1 MLYYL
6 VKFIHKLLLKLP
18 LKLSFCIGKMLGL
31 LFYFN
36 AKFRKTAFWNIKSA
50 FPNKGAAELH
60 KILRKSFENLGL
72 SIIELLIAP
81 KIYKYIELEEA
92 VSNYPKGGIFVGIH
106 AGSWEAAISYWSNR
120 HNFALFAQPQKH
132 KGLDRFLNELRKSE
146 KIRVC
151 FSTKELIKCLR
162 SDYMV
167 GVVIDHGAE
176 EDALYIDFFSHLVP
190 TPKGGVYLAKK
201 FNKYIYTTFC
211 YRKAGFSHVLEMGPP
226 VDPSGRDDREIL
238 QGLNKIYEDYL
249 TKYPWEYFWYYK
261 RFKHKRDREVVILS
275 DKKLGHVKQSKA
287 FLSFFSE
294 KARERSYEVKDK
306 IVEVGYKNIFCKVIA
321 DVLAFFAGKGDIWC
335 GRALS
340 MLLDRKTW
348 NILNTVYADVVI
360 STGTHIAPIN
370 KLFSSYLNA
379 RSAVIL
385 RPNISL
391 SKFDVAIIPE
401 HDRVYSKNCTTIK
414 GALFYPERIKEK
426 ALNCKSFFGL
436 GDAKKVSFFIGGP
449 LADKEEFLR
458 NLDVF
463 LQKFKKFSLDRGYKI
478 LVSTSRRTPKEA
490 EQSIER
496 ELRGFENTEAITI
509 ANTDNQDFTFEG
521 FGSLSEMIFVSSE
534 SISMVSEIASL
545 KKPCTCVFLEQEDIK
560 RKIFLDSIEDEVIFL
575 RNPYDFNFSKIV
587 KPSIFDNNKR
597 ILNKAAARLL

>member
-6 VKFIHKLLLKLP
+6 VKFIQILLLKLP
-18 LKLSFCIGKMLGL
+18 LYISFHIGRILGL
-31 LFYFN
+31 LFYLN

-50 FPNKGAAELH
+50 FPAKSAAELH
-60 KILRKSFENLGL
+60 RILRKSFENLGL

-92 VSNYPKGGIFVGIH
+92 VTRYPKGGIFVGIH
-106 AGSWEAAISYWSNR
+106 AGSWEAAISYWANR
-120 HNFALFAQPQKH
+120 HDFAILAQPQKH
-132 KGLDRFLNELRKSE
+132 KGLDRFLNELREKE

-151 FSTKELIKCLR
+151 LSTKELIKCLR
-162 SDYMV
+162 GDYMV

-176 EDALYIDFFSHLVP
+176 EDALYVNFFSHLVP

-211 YRKAGFSHVLEMGPP
+211 YRKKGFSHVLVMGPP
-226 VDPSGRDDREIL
+226 IDPSGKDDKDIL
-238 QGLNKIYEDYL
+238 QKLNNVYESYL
-249 TKYPWEYFWYYK
+249 TKHPWEYFWYYK
-261 RFKHKRDREVVILS
+261 RFKYKRDREVVILS
-275 DKKLGHVKQSKA
+275 DKKIGHVKQSKA

-294 KARERSYEVKDK
+294 KAKERNCKVKNRVIEVS
-306 IVEVGYKNIFCKVIA
+306 YKNAFCKVIA

-348 NILNTVYADVVI
+348 NDLNTIYADVVI

-385 RPNISL
+385 RPNIPL
-391 SKFDVAIIPE
+391 SKFDISIIPE

-414 GALFYPERIKEK
+414 GAIFYPEDLKAK
-426 ALNCKSFFGL
+426 ALNCKRFFGL
-436 GDAKKVSFFIGGP
+436 SEAKKISFFIGGP
-449 LADKEEFLR
+449 LADKESFLG
-458 NLDVF
+458 NLDIF
-463 LQKFKKFSLDRGYKI
+463 LPKLKKFSLDKGYKI

-490 EQSIER
+490 EESIER
-496 ELRGFENTEAITI
+496 ELAGFKNTEAIVI
-509 ANTDNQDFTFEG
+509 ANRDNQDFAFEG
-521 FGSLSEMIFVSSE
+521 FGFLSEIIFVSSE
-534 SISMVSEIASL
+534 SISMVSEVASL
-545 KKPCTCVFLEQEDIK
+545 KKPCACVFFEPEDIK
-560 RKIFLDSIEDEVIFL
+560 RRLFLDSIANEVIFL
-575 RNPYDFNFSKIV
+575 RKPYDFKFSKIV
-587 KPSIFDNNKR
+587 EPSILDNNKK
-597 ILNKAAARLL
+597 ILSEAAARLL